1 MHIQILKDD
10 EVTMLTERYYH
21 VVKLKVKI
29 NCDAEIPKVEQ
40 SYIINEEL

>member
-1 MHIQILKDD
+1 MHIQILKADQLA
-10 EVTMLTERYYH
+10 MLTERLYP

-40 SYIINEEL
+40 SFINEEL